1 MMMHLLRRA
10 IGTGRT
16 LLRERR
22 GSVLIEVAFSMPIL
36 IILFSGGFEISR
48 YALLEMKVSRTAMTI
63 ADLVAQNPQ
72 TISESEVDG
81 FMQAVPHIGK
91 PFAMDNT
98 NTQIVV
104 TAVRAD
110 NTNTPKVCWQ
120 MSEMGDLGQTSTVG
134 AQNAT
139 ATLPA
144 NITMKEGDT
153 AIIAEVFYDYAPTVF
168 EGFVDPHI
176 LYNVSIYRPR
186 LAKLDNLLPSNITCS

>member
-10 IGTGRT
+10 IRAGRT
-16 LLRERR
+16 LRSERR

-36 IILFSGGFEISR
+36 LILFSGGFEISR

-63 ADLVAQNPQ
+63 ADLVSQNPE
-72 TISESEVDG
+72 TVSETEVEG
-81 FMQAVPHIGK
+81 FLEAIPHIGK
-91 PFAMDNT
+91 PFTMDDT
-98 NTQIVV
+98 NTQVIV

-110 NTNTPKVCWQ
+110 DTDTPKVCWQ
-120 MSEMGDLGQTSTVG
+120 MSRMADLGETSAIG
-134 AQNAT
+134 AHNAT
-139 ATLPA
+139 ATLP
-144 NITMKEGDT
+144 NDITMKEGDT
-153 AIIAEVFYDYAPTVF
+153 AIIAEVFYDYTPTVF